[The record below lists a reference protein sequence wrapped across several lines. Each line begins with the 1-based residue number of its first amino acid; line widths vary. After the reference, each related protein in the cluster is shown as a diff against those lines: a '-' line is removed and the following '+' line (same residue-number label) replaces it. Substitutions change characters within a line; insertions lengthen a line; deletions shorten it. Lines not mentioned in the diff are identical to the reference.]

1 MDGWEFTSK
10 IVEAAAW
17 PTTVLV
23 LAFKFK
29 SRFDGLLDKLTEF
42 TLPGGFSG
50 KFRTPLDNAEHL
62 ARELNLPVPDVDQ
75 MEVRQDP
82 VALSANPTGVIMESW
97 KELESMGA
105 ELLVAT
111 SFPGRDNDIS
121 RGVVGKDILK
131 DLVSRGLVPD
141 KEIELLRELR
151 QIRNRAAHSTTQRPT
166 PEEAERF
173 TTLVASLKVAWLVRI
188 AAGEPRRG

>member
-1 MDGWEFTSK
+1 MDGLEFTSK
-10 IVEAAAW
+10 IVEAAVW

-29 SRFDGLLDKLTEF
+29 NRFDDLLDKLTEF

-50 KFRTPLDNAEHL
+50 KFRVPLDNAEHL
-62 ARELNLPVPDVDQ
+62 ARELNLEVPDDGQ
-75 MEVRQDP
+75 IEVHQDP
-82 VALSANPTGVIMESW
+82 VALNANPTGVIMESW

-111 SFPGRDNDIS
+111 SFPGRDSEIS
-121 RGVVGKDILK
+121 RGTLGKDILK
-131 DLVSRGLVPD
+131 DLVSRGLVPN
-141 KEIELLRELR
+141 KEIALLRELR
-151 QIRNRAAHSTTQRPT
+151 EIRNRAAHSTKQRPT

-173 TTLVASLKVAWLVRI
+173 AALVGSLKVAWLVRI
-188 AAGEPRRG
+188 AAAGPHHD